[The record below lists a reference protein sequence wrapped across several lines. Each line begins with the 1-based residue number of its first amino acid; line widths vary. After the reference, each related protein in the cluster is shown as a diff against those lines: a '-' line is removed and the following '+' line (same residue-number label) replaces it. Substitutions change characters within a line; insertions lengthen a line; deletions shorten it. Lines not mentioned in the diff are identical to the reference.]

1 MLTDVSC
8 FSFSTGSIN
17 NPIFI
22 DSGYEGS
29 RDTETPVTAKLYLL
43 ILRITL
49 FFISTKLL
57 NERII

>member
-17 NPIFI
+17 NPVFI

-29 RDTETPVTAKLYLL
+29 RDTETPVTAKY
-43 ILRITL
+43 TCS
-49 FFISTKLL
+49 F
-57 NERII
+57 